1 MNFPD
6 KNYLDL
12 LCCGGGG
19 DGSVLSW
26 RMANFVQE
34 RNVGV
39 VSGRN
44 C

>member
-1 MNFPD
+1 MSFQD

-26 RMANFVQE
+26 RMANFVLE
-34 RNVGV
+34 RYVGV
-39 VSGRN
+39 VSVCN